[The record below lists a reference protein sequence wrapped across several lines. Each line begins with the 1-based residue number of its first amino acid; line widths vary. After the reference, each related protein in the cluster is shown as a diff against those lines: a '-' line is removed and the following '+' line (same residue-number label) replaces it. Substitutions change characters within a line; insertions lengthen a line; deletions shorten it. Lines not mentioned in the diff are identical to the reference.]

1 MGIEELKLTLRVY
14 TSLTRAG
21 IDTVEQ
27 LCAIPIDSL
36 ERIRGFGPVGLI
48 HIYER
53 LEAAKENRSNET
65 ED

>member
-1 MGIEELKLTLRVY
+1 MGIEELKLTLRFY
-14 TSLTRAG
+14 NCLKRAG

-27 LCAIPIDSL
+27 LCSIPIDSL
-36 ERIRGFGPVGLI
+36 ERIRGLGPVGLT